1 MELLLTLTPDV
12 RPEETEEMARRIRDR
27 LGLPAE
33 PDPLKPVRR
42 LRIKDVEDPGGIVDE
57 LREEFPEISR
67 VVIVKH
73 RGRSR
78 DLDRIAE
85 RAAELAKDEVLPHHT
100 FAVDARRLDKDLP
113 YTSRDL
119 AVEVGEAVRRAT
131 GASVDLDSP
140 DRYVD
145 VHVSRRGYLIGITPA
160 TLREPRRSWLPY
172 DAFDHVHVCCERP
185 ETGYEIADLI
195 RITAALGLGSLI
207 LVEPDRDAVREAEK
221 KVGASSLIDL
231 RVEEDTREALAGF
244 DVVVGLHPTAPDAES
259 ELLRAVE
266 GADSVCLLTGS
277 ETRGLSREARELA
290 DVLVHL
296 GPTTAEPM
304 RTANAVAY
312 AVGVLAARTV
322 DREVSHRSHSSSV
335 TPRRPG

>member
-12 RPEETEEMARRIRDR
+12 RPEETEKVARRIRNR
-27 LGLPAE
+27 LKLPAE

-42 LRIKDVEDPGGIVDE
+42 LRVKGVEDPDGVVSR
-57 LREEFPEISR
+57 LRGEFPEISR

-73 RGRSR
+73 RGKSY
-78 DLDRIAE
+78 DLERIAT
-85 RAAELAKDEVLPHHT
+85 RAAELAKDEILPHHS

-145 VHVSRRGYLIGITPA
+145 VHVSRHGYLIGITPA
-160 TLREPRRSWLPY
+160 ALREPHRSWLPS
-172 DAFDHVHVCCERP
+172 DAFEHVHVCCERP
-185 ETGYEIADLI
+185 ETEYEIADLI
-195 RITAALGLGSLI
+195 RVAAALGLGSLI
-207 LVEPDRDAVREAEK
+207 LVEPNRNAVRGAEE

-231 RVEEDTREALAGF
+231 RVERNLEDALAGF
-244 DVVVGLHPTAPDAES
+244 DAVVGLHPTAPNAER
-259 ELLRAVE
+259 ELLQAVE
-266 GADSVCLLTGS
+266 GANQVCLLTGS
-277 ETRGLSREARELA
+277 ETRGLSREAKELA

-312 AVGVLAARTV
+312 AVGVLAARLASPGSATAPTL
-322 DREVSHRSHSSSV
+322 HR
-335 TPRRPG
+335 

>member
-12 RPEETEEMARRIRDR
+12 RPEETERVARRIRDR
-27 LGLPAE
+27 LKLPAE

-42 LRIKDVEDPGGIVDE
+42 LRIKDVEDPDE
-57 LREEFPEISR
+57 VVSRLRGKFPEISR

-73 RGRSR
+73 RGRSH
-78 DLDRIAE
+78 DLERIVT
-85 RAAELAKDEVLPHHT
+85 RAAELAKCEVLPHHT

-160 TLREPRRSWLPY
+160 TLREPHRSWLPS
-172 DAFDHVHVCCERP
+172 DAFEHVHVCCERP
-185 ETGYEIADLI
+185 ETEYEIADMI
-195 RITAALGLGSLI
+195 RVTAALRLGSLI
-207 LVEPDRDAVREAEK
+207 LVEPDRSAVREAEK
-221 KVGASSLIDL
+221 KVGACSLIDL
-231 RVEEDTREALAGF
+231 RIERNLENALTGF
-244 DVVVGLHPTAPDAES
+244 DTVIGLHPTAPKAER
-259 ELLRAVE
+259 ELLQAVE
-266 GADSVCLLTGS
+266 GANRVCLLTGS
-277 ETRGLSREARELA
+277 ETKGLSRKAKRLA

-312 AVGVLAARTV
+312 AVGVLAAGTA
-322 DREVSHRSHSSSV
+322 
-335 TPRRPG
+335 

>member
-1 MELLLTLTPDV
+1 MELLLTLAPDV
-12 RPEETEEMARRIRDR
+12 RPEETEKIAQKIQNR
-27 LGLPAE
+27 LKLPAE

-42 LRIKDVEDPGGIVDE
+42 LRIKDVEDFDGILSK
-57 LREEFPEISR
+57 LREEFPEVSR

-73 RGRSR
+73 RGRSH
-78 DLDRIAE
+78 DPDRIAA
-85 RAAELAKDEVLPHHT
+85 RAAKLAKGEILPHHT

-145 VHVSRRGYLIGITPA
+145 VHVSRHGYLIGITPA
-160 TLREPRRSWLPY
+160 TLREPHRSWLPSGT
-172 DAFDHVHVCCERP
+172 FNHVHVCCERP
-185 ETGYEIADLI
+185 ETEYEIADLI
-195 RITAALGLGSLI
+195 RITAALRLGSLI
-207 LVEPDRDAVREAEK
+207 LVEPNRDAVRRAEE

-231 RVEEDTREALAGF
+231 RIEGDLREALTGF
-244 DVVVGLHPTAPDAES
+244 DVVVGLHPTAPNAES

-266 GADSVCLLTGS
+266 GANQICLLTGS
-277 ETRGLSREARELA
+277 ETKGLSREAKELA

-322 DREVSHRSHSSSV
+322 SLRSATAPTLHR
-335 TPRRPG
+335 

>member
-1 MELLLTLTPDV
+1 MELLLTLVPDV
-12 RPEETEEMARRIRDR
+12 RPDETERMARKIQDR
-27 LGLPAE
+27 LKLPAE

-42 LRIKDVEDPGGIVDE
+42 LRIKGVEDPDVVVNR
-57 LREEFPEISR
+57 LREKFPEVSR
-67 VVIVKH
+67 IVIVKH
-73 RGRSR
+73 RGRSN
-78 DLDRIAE
+78 DLDRIAAL
-85 RAAELAKDEVLPHHT
+85 AAKLAKNEILPHHT

-119 AVEVGEAVRRAT
+119 AIEVGEAVRQAT

-160 TLREPRRSWLPY
+160 TLREPHRGWLPSG
-172 DAFDHVHVCCERP
+172 AFKHIHVCCERP

-195 RITAALGLGSLI
+195 RITAALKLGSLI
-207 LVEPDRDAVREAEK
+207 LVEPNRDAVRGAEK

-231 RVEEDTREALAGF
+231 RIERDLKEALAGF
-244 DVVVGLHPTAPDAES
+244 DVVVGLHPTAPNAER
-259 ELLRAVE
+259 ELLRAVK
-266 GADSVCLLTGS
+266 GADQICLLTGS
-277 ETRGLSREARELA
+277 ETKGLSREAKELA

-312 AVGVLAARTV
+312 AVGVMAARTV
-322 DREVSHRSHSSSV
+322 GLGSATAPTLHR
-335 TPRRPG
+335 